1 LGPSDGARVRLF
13 VGKLGQKG
21 DVANRISNP
30 TRERLLALLSA
41 ERSDGAKLI
50 QRLRQLRRLEGEAT
64 CSAMLHL
71 VTHLELPEDEA
82 EQLLV
87 ELDGHRRE
95 VGATLGRD
103 PGLRVAAV
111 DYLSN
116 VRGLLHNPTIVELDE
131 LETTERS
138 AVTDSLTGLHNRRY
152 FDSALDIES
161 RRSMRYGLV
170 LSLLLLDLDLF
181 KPINDLHGHR
191 FGDLVL
197 TRVGEILR
205 RAVRDSD
212 LACRFGGEEFA
223 VILPETGRLGAFSLA
238 ERVRQGVQRAFDKPF
253 EGLQLE
259 LSVSGGVATFPVD
272 GGNAES
278 LVEGADRA
286 MYLAKKTGRN
296 RIVLYHSERR
306 LAVRYPLRAAVRFW
320 LQPRAGAELVEM
332 RPINLSRTGALLA
345 SSEDVHAEGAV
356 DLTLQARG
364 RKWVVSGQVVRCGA
378 GRLAVR
384 FSVALPEE
392 CFEDHVQRSAVR
404 VRRR

>member
-1 LGPSDGARVRLF
+1 M
-13 VGKLGQKG
+13 
-21 DVANRISNP
+21 ANRISNP
-30 TRERLLALLSA
+30 TRERLVALLAA
-41 ERSDGAKLI
+41 ERTDGAKLI
-50 QRLRQLRRLEGEAT
+50 QRLRQLRRLEGEAI

-71 VTHLELPEDEA
+71 LTHLELPEDEA

-95 VGATLGRD
+95 VGASLGRD

-116 VRGLLHNPTIVELDE
+116 VRGLLHNPTIVELDD

-152 FDSALDIES
+152 FDSALDIET

-197 TRVGEILR
+197 TRVGEILQ

-238 ERVRQGVQRAFDKPF
+238 ERVRQRVQRGFDEPF

-278 LVEGADRA
+278 LIEGADRA
-286 MYLAKKTGRN
+286 MYLAKKAGRN

-306 LAVRYPLRAAVRFW
+306 QSVRYPVRPAARFW
-320 LQPRAGAELVEM
+320 LQPGAGAAAVEM

-345 SSEDVHAEGAV
+345 FSEDLQADGPV

-364 RKWVVSGQVVRCGA
+364 REWVVSGEVVRRGKR
-378 GRLAVR
+378 RLAVR
-384 FSVALPEE
+384 FSQALPDD
-392 CFEDHVQRSAVR
+392 CFEGQ
-404 VRRR
+404 VRRSKVARAGRR